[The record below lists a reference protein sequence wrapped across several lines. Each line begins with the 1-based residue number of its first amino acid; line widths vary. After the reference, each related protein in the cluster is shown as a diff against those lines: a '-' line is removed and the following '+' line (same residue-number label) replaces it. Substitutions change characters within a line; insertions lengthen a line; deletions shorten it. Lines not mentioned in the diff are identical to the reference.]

1 MLTIK
6 PDSIQYIHIKKE
18 RERAQGGSE
27 KRGEESEETCKGEIV
42 PNLIWE
48 KGCLCVCGGGLF
60 VLGFFLHTIIPDK

>member
-1 MLTIK
+1 MTIRYMLTIK

-42 PNLIWE
+42 PNLI
-48 KGCLCVCGGGLF
+48 
-60 VLGFFLHTIIPDK
+60 